1 LKSLVFVV
9 CSLSFHLPA
18 VNSWMVRS
26 LIEIAFIMEPFSALA
41 VACAVVQFVDFGTK
55 LVGTGLEVY
64 KSTEGAPEEA
74 VEIEALAAHAE
85 QLSKKLASS
94 RQTQIL
100 GTGAQDE
107 AKLRELASRS
117 EKLAIEI
124 KTILSKIRGE
134 PHKTWSAVRSS
145 VQLKWNEGKI
155 RNLQARLDAVKSEIL
170 LQLLCMM
177 R

>member
-1 LKSLVFVV
+1 
-9 CSLSFHLPA
+9 
-18 VNSWMVRS
+18 
-26 LIEIAFIMEPFSALA
+26 MEPLSALA
-41 VACAVVQFVDFGTK
+41 AACAVIQFVEFGSK

-64 KSTEGAPEEA
+64 KSTSGAPEEV

-85 QLSKKLASS
+85 QLSQKLSS
-94 RQTQIL
+94 SGKTQIL

-117 EKLAIEI
+117 EKLATEI
-124 KTILSKIRGE
+124 VTILSTVRGQ
-134 PHKTWSAVRSS
+134 PHKTWSAVRTA
-145 VQLKWNEGKI
+145 VQLKWNEGRIK
-155 RNLQARLDAVKSEIL
+155 NLQARLDSVKSEIG

>member
-1 LKSLVFVV
+1 
-9 CSLSFHLPA
+9 
-18 VNSWMVRS
+18 
-26 LIEIAFIMEPFSALA
+26 MEPLSALT
-41 VACAVVQFVDFGTK
+41 VACAVIQFVEFGSK

-64 KSTEGAPEEA
+64 KSTNGAPEEV

-85 QLSKKLASS
+85 QLSKKLAFSM
-94 RQTQIL
+94 QTPVL
-100 GTGAQDE
+100 DTGAQGE

-117 EKLAIEI
+117 EKLANEI
-124 KTILSKIRGE
+124 VTILSRIRGQ
-134 PHKTWSAVRSS
+134 PNKTWPAVRTA

-155 RNLQARLDAVKSEIL
+155 KNLQARLDAVKSEIL

>member
-1 LKSLVFVV
+1 
-9 CSLSFHLPA
+9 
-18 VNSWMVRS
+18 
-26 LIEIAFIMEPFSALA
+26 MEPLSALA
-41 VACAVVQFVDFGTK
+41 VACAVIQLVEFGSK

-64 KSTEGAPEEA
+64 KSTDGAPEEV

-94 RQTQIL
+94 NKTHIL
-100 GTGAQDE
+100 DTGAQDE

-117 EKLAIEI
+117 KKLANEI
-124 KTILSKIRGE
+124 VAILLKIRGE
-134 PHKTWSAVRSS
+134 PHKTWSAVRTS
-145 VQLKWNEGKI
+145 VQLKWNWDKI
-155 RNLQARLDAVKSEIL
+155 KNLQARLDAVKSEIS